1 MKQASLRQLK
11 TRIKSLKNFQ
21 KMTKSV
27 NLISAVKLRKVQG
40 VMTQSRNLGSEI
52 LSLLHELKKRNEKFP
67 KHALFG
73 SGRRTMQDKKILVI
87 TIASDRG
94 LAGTF
99 DLNIFRRTEVLLDEI
114 GVGNYDLATIG
125 KKAKAHFS
133 QKQIPLLFSFER
145 FGNIISREQ
154 TKELRDYVRASV
166 EKETYASIQV
176 IFNNFISILKQ
187 EAIVV
192 QLYPIDPKT
201 LPDVIEHLSPKKNPV
216 VEKSDAYAYAYLLEP
231 NAQKLVDVLAELSF
245 SYLLYVMILE
255 ANSSE
260 AAARMITMQRAY
272 ENATD
277 MIFEST
283 LAFNKLRQGKITQ
296 ELLELV
302 SGSKS

>member
-1 MKQASLRQLK
+1 
-11 TRIKSLKNFQ
+11 
-21 KMTKSV
+21 
-27 NLISAVKLRKVQG
+27 
-40 VMTQSRNLGSEI
+40 
-52 LSLLHELKKRNEKFP
+52 
-67 KHALFG
+67 
-73 SGRRTMQDKKILVI
+73 MQDKKILVI

-145 FGNIISREQ
+145 FENIISREQ